1 MTSASSSSSSPLS
14 SLSSPPPS
22 LSSEFAA
29 VRCDL
34 FSETPSVR
42 RAALEKLWARCRL
55 HEDLPVDDS
64 ERASLLP
71 ALPLPVVERLVHLF
85 RDPASEFEFI
95 GAANLLSQLCSMHDG
110 LFAHVV
116 AEAGAAEVAVLNLCK
131 NHTQAAPIRVVSS
144 HHAVTAKL
152 RT

>member
-1 MTSASSSSSSPLS
+1 
-14 SLSSPPPS
+14 
-22 LSSEFAA
+22 
-29 VRCDL
+29 VRCDI

-42 RAALEKLWARCRL
+42 RAALEKLWARFRL
-55 HEDLPVDDS
+55 HEDMPGNDSES

-71 ALPLPVVERLVHLF
+71 ALTWPVVERLVHLF

-95 GAANLLSQLCSMHDG
+95 GAANLLSQLCSLQDG

-116 AEAGAAEVAVLNLCK
+116 AEAGAAEAAVLNLRK
-131 NHTQAAPIRVVSS
+131 NRTQAASIRVVSS
-144 HHAVTAKL
+144 HHAAAGKL

>member
-1 MTSASSSSSSPLS
+1 M
-14 SLSSPPPS
+14 PS

-29 VRCDL
+29 VQCDI
-34 FSETPSVR
+34 FSEKSSVR
-42 RAALEKLWARCRL
+42 RRALEKLWARFRL
-55 HEDLPVDDS
+55 HEDVPGSDS
-64 ERASLLP
+64 ERVSLLP
-71 ALPLPVVERLVHLF
+71 GLTWPVVERLVHLF

-95 GAANLLSQLCSMHDG
+95 GAANLLSQLCSLHDG

-116 AEAGAAEVAVLNLCK
+116 AEAGAAEAAVLNLCK

-144 HHAVTAKL
+144 HHHAVAGKL